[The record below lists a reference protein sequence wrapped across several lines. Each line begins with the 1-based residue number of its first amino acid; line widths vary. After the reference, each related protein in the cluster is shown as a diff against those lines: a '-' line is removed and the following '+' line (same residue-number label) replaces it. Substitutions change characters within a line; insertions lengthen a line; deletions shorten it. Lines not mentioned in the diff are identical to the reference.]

1 MITVM
6 VVDDNPTIRATLRTL
21 LESSNEFSVVAEAG
35 NGAAAVTA
43 ARRVRPMVTLLDH
56 RMPGSDGLSVV
67 ETLST
72 HTAVLVLTS
81 SPEVELI
88 GSMLRGGAHGYLVY
102 GQFESPDLLRAVR
115 EVAAG
120 RGWLSPMAASVAAN
134 GMREQVARERAARVQ
149 AQSQQAVRMSF
160 GLTER
165 EEEVL
170 DLLCRGMSNLSIARR
185 LSLSEKTV
193 KNHLNRIFAKL
204 DVASRTEAV
213 VRWTD
218 TS

>member
-21 LESSNEFSVVAEAG
+21 LESSNEISVVAEAS

-72 HTAVLVLTS
+72 QTAVLVLTS

-134 GMREQVARERAARVQ
+134 EIHDQDARERAARAH
-149 AQSQQAVRMSF
+149 AQRQQAVRMSL

-170 DLLCRGMSNLSIARR
+170 DLLCRGMSNVSIARR

-204 DVASRTEAV
+204 DVTSRTEAV